1 MKTDRCIPER
11 PTGLVSPFSDW
22 KIRTKLVSITLFLV
36 FLPLLVVALL
46 STKRFNDALREAAEQ
61 DLEHL
66 VRSIYSMCMAQQE
79 MVQQKVSSDLKV
91 ARYVFQ
97 RFGPGVEVVKEERVR
112 FSAVNQITHEVEPVE
127 VPVWKVGGVR
137 LQQDTCIVDEVQLLV
152 GGTCTIFQ
160 FIEGDRLLRIS
171 TNVTGKDGRRAVGT
185 FIPRESPVTEAILA
199 KSRYI
204 GRAFVVDDWYIA
216 AYEPIVNGK
225 GEVIGALYVGVKEQ
239 SATSLKNEIKG
250 IKVGKTGYV
259 YTIDSSGTLRVHPAK
274 EGENIMDSRDTSGFE
289 YIRAMIEGAKRLGE
303 EQVGTIRYPWMNPEL
318 GETKPRQ
325 KITKY
330 IYFRPWD
337 WIIAAGTYEEE
348 IYQSLYETERFIII
362 VVVVSTAMV
371 FGLTIGLSN
380 VLTRPVLELTQ
391 ATTRML
397 DGDLSQRVEIKGD
410 DEFGILGYSFNRMAA
425 QIQDYTTNL
434 QRMVDERTRE
444 LQESREKYRDL
455 SRFLNSIL
463 ESATEYAIMALDFY
477 GTIIEFNT
485 GAERVFGWKKE
496 EVLGKENIGVTI
508 LAEDRRRGLQEEIS
522 RRTRKEGLCELEVDR
537 VRKDGSTFPAH
548 SVVTA
553 IQDPSGKVTGFVEIV
568 RDLTQRKALERELR
582 ETKEFLENVM
592 QSSVD
597 GIVATDMKGHI
608 TYLNRGMEEMLGFD
622 REELLG
628 RHISYCYVRGI
639 QEARDVMAILRM
651 RERTENYEMEVRRK
665 DAKVLSIMTSAALLR
680 DGEGH
685 VMGTVGVFKDVT
697 EQKRLEAELRQTQ
710 AHLVESS
717 KMRALGE
724 LVAAVAHELNNP
736 IMASQTILHVIMND
750 LKEDGPNRDRL
761 EIIRKCNDRI
771 ARIVDHLREFTR
783 LSRGEFEE
791 VDINGP
797 IENAL
802 LIMGQQLIEHNISL
816 VKRLS
821 EGLPKV
827 LGDANQLEQVF
838 LNLISN
844 ARDALDAASGPK
856 GLTIA
861 SYATVEGN
869 ERWVVASVKDTGVGI
884 PRELLDKVMEPFFT
898 TKPVGR
904 GTGLGLSLC
913 FKIVE
918 DHGGRVEIESEL
930 GVGTEVRVILP
941 ITGAPQGE
949 RDGQADSDR

>member
-1 MKTDRCIPER
+1 MEGNLSTAKTLRR
-11 PTGLVSPFSDW
+11 LAHPFRDW
-22 KIRTKLVSITLFLV
+22 KIRTRLISITLFLV
-36 FLPLLVVALL
+36 LLPLLAVAFL

-79 MVQQKVSSDLKV
+79 MVQQKVSADLKV
-91 ARYVFQ
+91 ARYVLQ
-97 RFGPGVEVVKEERVR
+97 RYGPSIEVMEGERVR
-112 FSAVNQITHEVEPVE
+112 FDAINQVTHEVEPVE
-127 VPVWKVGGVR
+127 VPVWRVGGIP
-137 LQQDTCIVDEVQLLV
+137 LQRDTCIVDEVQLLV

-160 FIEGDRLLRIS
+160 FIGGDRLLRIS

-199 KSRYI
+199 AKSYT

-216 AYEPIVNGK
+216 AYEPLLDGRGV
-225 GEVIGALYVGVKEQ
+225 VIGALYVGVREQ

-274 EGENIMDSRDTSGFE
+274 EGDNILDSRDTSGFE
-289 YIRAMIEGAKRLGE
+289 YIRAMIEDAMRLGQ

-380 VLTRPVLELTQ
+380 VLTRPVLELTR

-397 DGDLSQRVEIKGD
+397 DGDLSQRVHIKGD

-425 QIQDYTTNL
+425 QIQDYTANL

-444 LQESREKYRDL
+444 LQESRERYRDL

-477 GTIIEFNT
+477 GKIIEFNT

-508 LAEDRRRGLQEEIS
+508 LPEDRSRGIQEEIS
-522 RRTRKEGLCELEVDR
+522 RRTRTEGLCELELER
-537 VRKDGSTFPAH
+537 IRKDGSTFPAH

-597 GIVATDMKGHI
+597 GIVATDMKGYI
-608 TYLNRGMEEMLGFD
+608 TYLNRGMEEMLGYD

-639 QEARDVMAILRM
+639 QEARDVMGILRS

-665 DAKVLSIMTSAALLR
+665 DGEVLSIMTSAALLR

-685 VMGTVGVFKDVT
+685 VMGTVGVFKDIT
-697 EQKRLEAELRQTQ
+697 EQKRLEAKLRETQ

-736 IMASQTILHVIMND
+736 IMASQTMLHVVMSD
-750 LKEDGPNRDRL
+750 LEGGGPNRDRL
-761 EIIRKCNDRI
+761 EIIRRCNDLI
-771 ARIVDHLREFTR
+771 ARIVDHLREF
-783 LSRGEFEE
+783 SRVSGGEFEE
-791 VDINGP
+791 LDVNKP

-802 LIMGQQLIEHNISL
+802 LIMGQQLIEHNVSL
-816 VKRLS
+816 VKNLS
-821 EGLPKV
+821 DGLPKV

-844 ARDALDAASGPK
+844 ARDALDAVSGPK

-861 SYATVEGN
+861 SYAVGGDGGQ
-869 ERWVVASVKDTGVGI
+869 WVVASVKDTGVGI
-884 PRELLDKVMEPFFT
+884 PKELLGKVMEPFFT

-918 DHGGRVEIESEL
+918 DHGGRLEIDSEP
-930 GVGTEVRVILP
+930 GVGTEVKVLLP
-941 ITGAPQGE
+941 VRGSPQGV
-949 RDGQADSDR
+949 RDGQADSDS

>member
-1 MKTDRCIPER
+1 MEGNLSTAKTLRR
-11 PTGLVSPFSDW
+11 LAHPFRDW
-22 KIRTKLVSITLFLV
+22 KIRTRLISITLFLV
-36 FLPLLVVALL
+36 LLPLLAVAFL

-79 MVQQKVSSDLKV
+79 MVQQKVSADLKV
-91 ARYVFQ
+91 ARYVLQ
-97 RFGPGVEVVKEERVR
+97 RYGPSIEVMEGERVR
-112 FSAVNQITHEVEPVE
+112 FDAINQVTHEVEPVE
-127 VPVWKVGGVR
+127 VPVWRVGGIP
-137 LQQDTCIVDEVQLLV
+137 LQRDTCIVDEVQLLV

-160 FIEGDRLLRIS
+160 FIGGDRLLRIS

-199 KSRYI
+199 AKSYT

-216 AYEPIVNGK
+216 AYEPLLDGRGV
-225 GEVIGALYVGVKEQ
+225 VIGALYVGVREQ
-239 SATSLKNEIKG
+239 SATSLKKEIKG

-274 EGENIMDSRDTSGFE
+274 EGDNILDSRDTSGFE
-289 YIRAMIEGAKRLGE
+289 YIRAMIEDAMRLGQ

-380 VLTRPVLELTQ
+380 VLTRPVLELTR

-397 DGDLSQRVEIKGD
+397 DGDLSQRVHIKGD

-425 QIQDYTTNL
+425 QIQDYTANL

-444 LQESREKYRDL
+444 LQESRERYRDL

-477 GTIIEFNT
+477 GKIIEFNT

-508 LAEDRRRGLQEEIS
+508 LPEDRSRGIQEEIS
-522 RRTRKEGLCELEVDR
+522 RRTRTEGLCELELER
-537 VRKDGSTFPAH
+537 IRKDGSTFPAH

-597 GIVATDMKGHI
+597 GIVATDMKGYI
-608 TYLNRGMEEMLGFD
+608 TYLNRGMEEMLGYD

-639 QEARDVMAILRM
+639 QEARDVMGILRS

-665 DAKVLSIMTSAALLR
+665 DGEVLSIMTSAALLR

-685 VMGTVGVFKDVT
+685 VMGTVGVFKDIT
-697 EQKRLEAELRQTQ
+697 EQKRLEAKLRETQ

-736 IMASQTILHVIMND
+736 IMASQTMLHVIMSD
-750 LKEDGPNRDRL
+750 LEGGGPNRDRL
-761 EIIRKCNDRI
+761 EIIRRCNDRI
-771 ARIVDHLREFTR
+771 ARIVDHLREF
-783 LSRGEFEE
+783 SRVSGGEFEE
-791 VDINGP
+791 LDVNKP

-802 LIMGQQLIEHNISL
+802 LIMGQQLIEHNVSL
-816 VKRLS
+816 VKNLS
-821 EGLPKV
+821 DGLPKV

-844 ARDALDAASGPK
+844 ARDALDAVSGPK

-861 SYATVEGN
+861 SYAVGGDGGQ
-869 ERWVVASVKDTGVGI
+869 WVVASVKDTGVGI
-884 PRELLDKVMEPFFT
+884 PKELLGKVMEPFFT

-918 DHGGRVEIESEL
+918 DHGGRLEIDSEP
-930 GVGTEVRVILP
+930 GVGTEVKVLLP
-941 ITGAPQGE
+941 VTGSPQGV
-949 RDGQADSDR
+949 RDGQADSDS